1 MTNAILQLVSD
12 FPGLPAN
19 AYLRMQCADDGQ
31 VFRNNRHPLTA
42 AVLRSVELLCMHGR
56 GRYCL
61 VGDGSQQWHGS

>member
-1 MTNAILQLVSD
+1 MTNTVLQLVSE

-19 AYLRMQCADDGQ
+19 AYLRMQCADNGKA
-31 VFRNNRHPLTA
+31 FRINCHPLTA
-42 AVLRSVELLCMHGR
+42 AVLRRVELLCVHGR